1 MADGN
6 GGGTVWAYDTHD
18 RKVSETYQD
27 NSKRT
32 YAFDSADDVV
42 TYTDENEVLF
52 QHDGH
57 NETEWC
63 AVTAVDGL
71 PVVVPTLEEVQRR

>member
-1 MADGN
+1 MRASRPSRVT
-6 GGGTVWAYDTHD
+6 TVSVSDTHD

-42 TYTDENEVLF
+42 TFTDENEVLF

-57 NETEWC
+57 NGHNDWRGRVG
-63 AVTAVDGL
+63 AKGI
-71 PVVVPTLEEVQRR
+71 

>member
-1 MADGN
+1 MRASRPSRVT
-6 GGGTVWAYDTHD
+6 TVSVSDTHD

-32 YAFDSADDVV
+32 YAFDSADDVL
-42 TYTDENEVLF
+42 TFTDDNEVLF

-57 NETEWC
+57 NGHNDWRGRVG
-63 AVTAVDGL
+63 AKGI
-71 PVVVPTLEEVQRR
+71 